1 MSVVQPVS
9 KQALRIF
16 AWAIG
21 LLLPAGA
28 VKDAS
33 AQDTGGAG
41 PTDTSGSSSSGTASG
56 GTSSGGAASGGGA
69 SSSGGGAQG
78 GSVQN
83 TSTVT
88 FFPGGVA
95 PTPPGQTLGGGNVQF
110 SSSKPITGN
119 ETDSFDFK
127 RGGNGDTVHGSPDGS
142 FVFES
147 SGEPA
152 VRGGTNANVHVVRK
166 GDTLWDICDS
176 YFQNPY
182 QWPRIWSYNPQI
194 QNPHW
199 IYPGDRVNL
208 RGETGLATRSALLG
222 TKPTPTTSL
231 VERGRKVA
239 ANTIFLREEG
249 YIDDEDDRWGDIMG
263 SREDKMFLADFDEVY
278 LRIGKNHEPK
288 IGQEL
293 TIYRP
298 IRRVGKKGQLVAI
311 QGTAKIDR
319 FDEKTRIARARITE
333 TLDVI
338 ERGALVG
345 PVDRAFDVVP
355 PVTDQVDVNA
365 KIIGSIV
372 PHELYGQ
379 NQVLFIDKGE
389 DAGLVAGNRLIVVSR
404 GDEWHKSFTTRSSVR
419 RIALEDPSPAAME
432 TVPGPDDDKKLPEE
446 VQAELRVIRVRK
458 NSSMVL
464 VTASRREIEPGE
476 TAVARKG
483 Y

>member
-9 KQALRIF
+9 KHALRIL
-16 AWAIG
+16 AWAVG

-33 AQDTGGAG
+33 AQDTGGGGAG
-41 PTDTSGSSSSGTASG
+41 PTDTGGATSSSGAAGSTAGGGAATSSSSGG
-56 GTSSGGAASGGGA
+56 QGGAT
-69 SSSGGGAQG
+69 QT
-78 GSVQN
+78 

-88 FFPGGVA
+88 LFPGGVA

-119 ETDSFDFK
+119 ETDSFDFQ
-127 RGGNGDTVHGSPDGS
+127 RGGAGGTMHGSPDGS

-147 SGEPA
+147 SGPPA
-152 VRGGTNANVHVVRK
+152 VRGGTNANVHLVRK

-208 RGETGLATRSALLG
+208 RVGEGTALAARSATLG
-222 TKPTPTTSL
+222 TNTTATTSL
-231 VERGRKVA
+231 VERSRKVA
-239 ANTIFLREEG
+239 GNTIFLREEG
-249 YIDDEDDRWGDIMG
+249 YVDEEDDRWGDIMG

-288 IGQEL
+288 VGQEL

-389 DAGLVAGNRLIVVSR
+389 DAGLVAGNRLIVISR

-419 RIALEDPSPAAME
+419 RIALEDPSPAAIE
-432 TVPGPDDDKKLPEE
+432 TVPGPDNDKKLPEE